1 MNRYEIKFDIS
12 EYKIF
17 KIIKEYQLKELH
29 PERIIKSIYFDTIN
43 YSYFIDSEE
52 GQTPRKKIRLR
63 SYNLDKSQSLELKF
77 TNSYHREKIVINN
90 FIFSNENISREVRKF
105 NIYDLIQPKL
115 LVSYTRQYFLSA
127 IGRITIDKNIKYQKV
142 NNKLNTIG
150 APISDHKTILEVK
163 TQKTNFDKS
172 EILKF
177 INLQE
182 SRNSKYCNGVNLFNE
197 KFK

>member
-1 MNRYEIKFDIS
+1 M
-12 EYKIF
+12 
-17 KIIKEYQLKELH
+17 
-29 PERIIKSIYFDTIN
+29 
-43 YSYFIDSEE
+43 
-52 GQTPRKKIRLR
+52 
-63 SYNLDKSQSLELKF
+63 DKSQSLELKF

>member
-52 GQTPRKKIRLR
+52 GKTPRKKIRLR

-105 NIYDLIQPKL
+105 NI
-115 LVSYTRQYFLSA
+115 
-127 IGRITIDKNIKYQKV
+127 
-142 NNKLNTIG
+142 
-150 APISDHKTILEVK
+150 
-163 TQKTNFDKS
+163 
-172 EILKF
+172 
-177 INLQE
+177 
-182 SRNSKYCNGVNLFNE
+182 
-197 KFK
+197 